1 MEGPGEQVSGGLMTP
16 SLAPVDTR
24 TTVFGHA
31 PFSGHTRTRLES
43 SGRLALPSTFKS
55 AFAGQ
60 ARIRAHRDQYLML
73 WTEQGFDAVVDEFKR
88 GTDGMLDPRARKAL
102 YMSTQQL
109 TIDKQSRFV
118 IPPDL
123 RERVGLGDD
132 IVLAGA
138 VETIEIWPA
147 DGFDQ
152 TVVPSFDD
160 ADLFFDGFSGLPTDR
175 T

>member
-1 MEGPGEQVSGGLMTP
+1 MQGGDGSTTP
-16 SLAPVDTR
+16 SLAPVDSR

-43 SGRLALPSTFKS
+43 SGRLALPSTFKT

-60 ARIRAHRDQYLML
+60 ARIRAHRRQYLML
-73 WTEQGFDAVVDEFKR
+73 WTEQGFDAVVDEFER
-88 GTDGMLDPRARKAL
+88 SSNGMVDPRARKTL

-123 RERVGLGDD
+123 REQVELGDD

-138 VETIEIWPA
+138 VESIEIWPA
-147 DGFDQ
+147 DAFDQ